1 MGTVYLARHPRL
13 PRKVAL
19 KLLNR
24 EVSAD
29 QEVRRRFEREANVIA
44 RLDHPSIVGIHDRG
58 VQDGHLWI
66 AVQYVPGTDA
76 ARLDP
81 RAVSVE
87 RAVRIISETAAALDY
102 AHSHGILHRDV
113 KPANIL
119 LWAAATGRDERAV
132 LTDFG
137 IAALADSNT
146 QLTAT
151 GMFSA
156 TLAFASPEQLSGERL
171 DHRGDQYSLAC
182 TCYALLTGHG
192 PFPATNPG
200 QVVAGHL
207 NKPLPHLHPQRP
219 DVPPALDEVLAR
231 AAAKSPAAR
240 YPDCST
246 FAAAARA
253 ALTTRSSTP
262 LSRPPAT
269 TPNPNATRPGAD
281 TPTPDAAE
289 PHPGTATSHPTRFGP
304 GTAHSGTANG
314 HLPATPPGAAATA
327 HPGSANGRP
336 AAAPGAA
343 ANPGT
348 AGGYPA
354 AGSHPRAAAGPGIA
368 AHRGA
373 GTSAPDAA
381 AHRHTAAPGPGW
393 AADPGAAVGFPAP
406 GTPAAAAMSRGAAA
420 DGPGV
425 AAERGAAGI
434 GPGAAVRPGS
444 GEASPRGGGGA
455 GGGAAAWSGSA
466 AGRSGSEAIRASG
479 AVPAPGTRPFAS
491 DTGAAAGSWA
501 GGGKPSAA
509 TPRARQ
515 DEVAGSRASGRSG
528 HAAGRAAS
536 GRRGPEGSGAGRRST
551 AAVTAAGLALMC
563 SFLALLCVVRL
574 AAQIGGLRYIPDAF
588 RDVRYPGYPYLAVG
602 LGFAGVVA
610 ALLAGGA
617 LLLPLSRRIGRRWIV
632 LGSLGFMAGAAGSQ
646 LYVHYVGRN
655 IHALTMY
662 YPLQEPVA
670 VAASGIGFLLALGA
684 LIRALAIRR

>member
-81 RAVSVE
+81 RAVPVE
-87 RAVRIISETAAALDY
+87 RAVRIITETAAALDY

-231 AAAKSPAAR
+231 AAAKSPDAR

-253 ALTTRSSTP
+253 ALTTRSSAP
-262 LSRPPAT
+262 VRPPVT
-269 TPNPNATRPGAD
+269 IPNPDATRPSSD
-281 TPTPDAAE
+281 
-289 PHPGTATSHPTRFGP
+289 SHPPKTTAAGQYPSPIGSNPTGFDPGSSHRGDADGHRTAGSGASADRGP
-304 GTAHSGTANG
+304 AASGLG
-314 HLPATPPGAAATA
+314 RAARRDSATA
-327 HPGSANGRP
+327 
-336 AAAPGAA
+336 
-343 ANPGT
+343 
-348 AGGYPA
+348 
-354 AGSHPRAAAGPGIA
+354 GP
-368 AHRGA
+368 
-373 GTSAPDAA
+373 
-381 AHRHTAAPGPGW
+381 
-393 AADPGAAVGFPAP
+393 
-406 GTPAAAAMSRGAAA
+406 
-420 DGPGV
+420 
-425 AAERGAAGI
+425 

-444 GEASPRGGGGA
+444 GEVSPRG
-455 GGGAAAWSGSA
+455 GGGAAAWSGS

-479 AVPAPGTRPFAS
+479 AVPAPGTRPFAPGA
-491 DTGAAAGSWA
+491 GAAAGSWA
-501 GGGKPSAA
+501 GGGNPSAA

-515 DEVAGSRASGRSG
+515 DGVAGPRASGRSG

-536 GRRGPEGSGAGRRST
+536 GRRGSEGSGAGRRST
-551 AAVTAAGLALMC
+551 AAVTAAGLALAC
-563 SFLALLCVVRL
+563 SALALLCMVRL

-588 RDVRYPGYPYLAVG
+588 RDVGYPGYPYLAVG
-602 LGFAGVVA
+602 LGFAGAVA

-646 LYVHYVGRN
+646 LYVHYVGSN

-662 YPLQEPVA
+662 YPLREPVA
-670 VAASGIGFLLALGA
+670 VAASGLGFLLAFVA
-684 LIRALAIRR
+684 LVCVLAIRR

>member
-1 MGTVYLARHPRL
+1 MQLGVNESFAGYEIEGVLGNGGMGTVYLARHPRL

-87 RAVRIISETAAALDY
+87 RAVRIITETAAALDY

-231 AAAKSPAAR
+231 AAAKSPDAR

-253 ALTTRSSTP
+253 ALTTRSSAP
-262 LSRPPAT
+262 LPRPPAT
-269 TPNPNATRPGAD
+269 TPNPNATRPGAGAD

-314 HLPATPPGAAATA
+314 HLPAAPPGAAATA

-354 AGSHPRAAAGPGIA
+354 AGAHPRAAAGPGIA

-381 AHRHTAAPGPGW
+381 AHRHTAAAGPGW

-425 AAERGAAGI
+425 AVERGAAGI
-434 GPGAAVRPGS
+434 GPGAAGRPGS

-455 GGGAAAWSGSA
+455 GGGA
-466 AGRSGSEAIRASG
+466 G
-479 AVPAPGTRPFAS
+479 A
-491 DTGAAAGSWA
+491 WA

-515 DEVAGSRASGRSG
+515 DDGVAGSRASGWRGPES
-528 HAAGRAAS
+528 AAGRAAS

-551 AAVTAAGLALMC
+551 AAVTAAGLALVC
-563 SFLALLCVVRL
+563 SALALLCVVRL

-588 RDVRYPGYPYLAVG
+588 RDVGYPGYPYLAVG

-662 YPLQEPVA
+662 YPLREPVA
-670 VAASGIGFLLALGA
+670 VAASGLGFLLAFVA
-684 LIRALAIRR
+684 LVCALATRR

>member
-1 MGTVYLARHPRL
+1 MQLGVNESFAGYEIEGVLGHGGMGTVYLARHPRL

-29 QEVRRRFEREANVIA
+29 EEVRRRFEREANVIA

-81 RAVSVE
+81 RTVPAE

-156 TLAFASPEQLSGERL
+156 TLAFASPEHLSGERL

-192 PFPATNPG
+192 PYRATNPG

-231 AAAKSPAAR
+231 AAAKSPDDR

-253 ALTTRSSTP
+253 ALTTP
-262 LSRPPAT
+262 FRPPAT
-269 TPNPNATRPGAD
+269 IPNPNATLPN
-281 TPTPDAAE
+281 PDAHPPKSPAAG
-289 PHPGTATSHPTRFGP
+289 PHPIPPTSNPTRFAP
-304 GTAHSGTANG
+304 GSSHPDDAEGRRT
-314 HLPATPPGAAATA
+314 ATPGA
-327 HPGSANGRP
+327 
-336 AAAPGAA
+336 
-343 ANPGT
+343 
-348 AGGYPA
+348 
-354 AGSHPRAAAGPGIA
+354 
-368 AHRGA
+368 
-373 GTSAPDAA
+373 
-381 AHRHTAAPGPGW
+381 
-393 AADPGAAVGFPAP
+393 AADPGAAGGHHAVG
-406 GTPAAAAMSRGAAA
+406 A
-420 DGPGV
+420 DP
-425 AAERGAAGI
+425 
-434 GPGAAVRPGS
+434 
-444 GEASPRGGGGA
+444 
-455 GGGAAAWSGSA
+455 
-466 AGRSGSEAIRASG
+466 
-479 AVPAPGTRPFAS
+479 
-491 DTGAAAGSWA
+491 GAAAG
-501 GGGKPSAA
+501 P
-509 TPRARQ
+509 
-515 DEVAGSRASGRSG
+515 
-528 HAAGRAAS
+528 
-536 GRRGPEGSGAGRRST
+536 
-551 AAVTAAGLALMC
+551 
-563 SFLALLCVVRL
+563 
-574 AAQIGGLRYIPDAF
+574 
-588 RDVRYPGYPYLAVG
+588 
-602 LGFAGVVA
+602 
-610 ALLAGGA
+610 
-617 LLLPLSRRIGRRWIV
+617 
-632 LGSLGFMAGAAGSQ
+632 
-646 LYVHYVGRN
+646 
-655 IHALTMY
+655 
-662 YPLQEPVA
+662 
-670 VAASGIGFLLALGA
+670 
-684 LIRALAIRR
+684 